1 MIVEVVE
8 GRWDEM
14 LATDASMTLLNIS
27 AAATGSL
34 SRLRAPSS
42 RVDVPFT
49 RVSWCDLNGDGRV
62 DTRSALQGGDATM
75 LVPTH
80 DAATSNRAALP
91 LQSQAAQPVDYP
103 YLFASER
110 RGYTTVGAAV
120 ANYVRDGRQ
129 LAPQT
134 PTERGSDRAPGL
146 SA

>member
-1 MIVEVVE
+1 
-8 GRWDEM
+8 M
-14 LATDASMTLLNIS
+14 LATDASMTLLIMS
-27 AAATGSL
+27 AAGTGSL

-42 RVDVPFT
+42 RVDVSFT
-49 RVSWCDLNGDGRV
+49 RVSWCDLNGDGRF

-80 DAATSNRAALP
+80 DAATNSRRALP
-91 LQSQAAQPVDYP
+91 LQSQAAPPVDYP

-110 RGYTTVGAAV
+110 PSQRTVGAAI

-129 LAPQT
+129 LAAQT
-134 PTERGSDRAPGL
+134 PTEHGSHRATGL